1 MKNIFISTLF
11 LGLFLTCT
19 ACAKEIVGVV
29 SKVADGDTLTLNA
42 NGKKYK
48 IRLAEIDTA
57 ERDQPYGSEAKTV
70 LSNLVLNKQVR
81 VLVIKKSDRYGR
93 VIGRIFLGEDDVNAY
108 MVEMGHAMVYRR
120 YLTDQS
126 LLELENNAKENQRG
140 LWKLPQKDRVP
151 PWVWRKLK
159 RKKS

>member
-57 ERDQPYGSEAKTV
+57 ERDQPYGPEAKIV

-81 VLVIKKSDRYGR
+81 VLAIKESDRYGR

>member
-1 MKNIFISTLF
+1 MKNIVAAIIVVALFISHA
-11 LGLFLTCT
+11 
-19 ACAKEIVGVV
+19 ACADEIIGIV
-29 SKVADGDTLTLNA
+29 SNVADGDTLTLIA
-42 NGKKYK
+42 SEKKYK

-57 ERDQPYGSEAKTV
+57 ERDQPYGSVAKSV

-81 VLVIKKSDRYGR
+81 VLVVKKRDRYGR
-93 VIGRIFLGEDDVNAY
+93 VIGRIFLGEEDVNAY
-108 MVEMGHAMVYRR
+108 MVKMGHAMVYRR

-126 LLELENNAKENQRG
+126 LLKLEDNAKKNQRG

-151 PWVWRKLK
+151 PWVWRKQK